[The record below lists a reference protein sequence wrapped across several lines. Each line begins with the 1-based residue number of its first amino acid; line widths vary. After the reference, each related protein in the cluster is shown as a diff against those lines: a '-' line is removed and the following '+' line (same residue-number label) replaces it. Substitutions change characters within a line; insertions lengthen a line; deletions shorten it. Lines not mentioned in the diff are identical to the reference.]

1 MTWFQSQCRL
11 HNASDTNTT
20 ADGASFY
27 RLERPTRDRC
37 HPGMLLRENS
47 VDVEK
52 RFFTFSIPV
61 TYVFNFFLIFPT
73 FFETKNPT

>member
-52 RFFTFSIPV
+52 RFLRFLFLSLT
-61 TYVFNFFLIFPT
+61 FLIFFNFPNV
-73 FFETKNPT
+73 F